1 MEKWSSRQA
10 HNLKIVGSNPT
21 SIISVLIKTF
31 CDFLVKGGYSL
42 MVKCWLVAPCDM
54 GSTPVNPGFG
64 FFGEDG

>member
-31 CDFLVKGGYSL
+31 CDFLVEGGG
-42 MVKCWLVAPCDM
+42 VIV
-54 GSTPVNPGFG
+54 
-64 FFGEDG
+64 